1 MNLLALRTENY
12 FFNAKS
18 LNLTASKNINFY
30 FQIRMFWLSQQNT
43 PTLDT
48 VYLIIINSFLMILKL
63 SLNSADAKKTNI
75 DVTNQW
81 PAENKKH
88 CYTSEAL
95 KS

>member
-18 LNLTASKNINFY
+18 LNLTVSKNINFY

-48 VYLIIINSFLMILKL
+48 VYIFGIKKSKGNGPVF
-63 SLNSADAKKTNI
+63 DAHLYSRV
-75 DVTNQW
+75 D
-81 PAENKKH
+81 KH
-88 CYTSEAL
+88 CCSYML
-95 KS
+95 